1 MLNFNSN
8 LSEVKSTIGT
18 SSLSSELTI
27 LSFTDI
33 TVSSQESFDNDN
45 ITLSA
50 KNYPTIKSGKA
61 MKISSESSLLKNE
74 SNCYE
79 LHFSECFIAHYIK
92 LKILKC
98 ASKNISKDCKLQLVC
113 STIYEVIIEK
123 KSAKLSST
131 MINISPQNIINAVLS
146 HMPLSIALDKVQI
159 YQPKISMNEQIRS
172 ESKTDD
178 CISREIQSENI
189 VKRKNSRKIMQKYYK
204 TKSKKIF
211 AFNAFP
217 EENFR
222 NNSENASKDNF
233 NDTIIQWLECT
244 QSQTERICNFDKV
257 IELIESIEQEIS
269 AKN

>member
-50 KNYPTIKSGKA
+50 KNYPTI
-61 MKISSESSLLKNE
+61 
-74 SNCYE
+74 
-79 LHFSECFIAHYIK
+79 
-92 LKILKC
+92 
-98 ASKNISKDCKLQLVC
+98 
-113 STIYEVIIEK
+113 T
-123 KSAKLSST
+123 KLSST

-269 AKN
+269 AVESICLHKQLNIEELASGESLQIVNKKNGVIEANEMKGGYKYSMI

>member
-1 MLNFNSN
+1 
-8 LSEVKSTIGT
+8 
-18 SSLSSELTI
+18 
-27 LSFTDI
+27 
-33 TVSSQESFDNDN
+33 
-45 ITLSA
+45 
-50 KNYPTIKSGKA
+50 
-61 MKISSESSLLKNE
+61 
-74 SNCYE
+74 
-79 LHFSECFIAHYIK
+79 
-92 LKILKC
+92 
-98 ASKNISKDCKLQLVC
+98 
-113 STIYEVIIEK
+113 
-123 KSAKLSST
+123 

-269 AKN
+269 AVESICLHKQLNIEELASGESLQIVNKKNGIRREIG